1 MLLTYNTKIQDFFE
15 LKNYERKILD
25 FFLYYHIQ
33 LYKNEDPKI
42 TS

>member
-25 FFLYYHIQ
+25 FFLLSYLVI
-33 LYKNEDPKI
+33 
-42 TS
+42 